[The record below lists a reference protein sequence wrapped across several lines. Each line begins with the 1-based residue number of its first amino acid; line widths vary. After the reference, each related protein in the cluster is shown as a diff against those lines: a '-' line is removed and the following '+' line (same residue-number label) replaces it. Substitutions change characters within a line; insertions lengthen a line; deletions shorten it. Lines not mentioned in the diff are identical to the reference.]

1 MNESIQT
8 SNVIDITEKAVKQI
22 IRIKE
27 ENDISADHG
36 LRISIKGGGCSGFSY
51 QLGFDNQYNE
61 NDTVVEKD
69 GIKLF
74 IDGKSLFYINGT
86 KLDFSDGLDGRGF
99 MFENPNAVKTCG
111 CGESFGV

>member
-27 ENDISADHG
+27 ENNISAEYG
-36 LRISIKGGGCSGFSY
+36 LRISIKGGGCSGLSY
-51 QLGFDNQYNE
+51 QLGFDNPYNE

-74 IDGKSLFYINGT
+74 IDGKSLSYLTGT
-86 KLDFSDGLDGRGF
+86 ILDFSDGLDGHGF
-99 MFENPNAVKTCG
+99 VFNNPNAVKTCG